1 VGKLWQQQY
10 QQVGPRGE
18 RAGPRPTPDF
28 QERRR
33 RRERK
38 RSSLSCPSGL
48 SSYLYRLFVT
58 CVHLSM
64 LGVVSTTLFYVGI
77 LIYPG
82 TFDLALLL
90 SSFVSPSP
98 LPFRPLTLDCPPTLT
113 NPLSSKPLNFAISS
127 VPSNIR
133 IVDSITFQGC
143 K

>member
-1 VGKLWQQQY
+1 MGKLWQQQY

-38 RSSLSCPSGL
+38 RSSSSCPSGL

-58 CVHLSM
+58 CVHLSI
-64 LGVVSTTLFYVGI
+64 LGVASTTLFYVGI

-90 SSFVSPSP
+90 SSFVSPSSHAFSGIGIRLSP
-98 LPFRPLTLDCPPTLT
+98 NLNESIVFQALEFRHLRDFL
-113 NPLSSKPLNFAISS
+113 
-127 VPSNIR
+127 
-133 IVDSITFQGC
+133 
-143 K
+143 